1 MLRDYDPLNDEILNT
16 FGEIAQTG
24 AAPVFHP
31 PGGDIALDAVLDENY
46 GADSIGTVGIRV
58 NGKSLMT
65 PAALLDGTGIEARQ
79 KVTVRGKLYSIKG
92 IGNDIDGMA
101 VMPINEAAA

>member
-1 MLRDYDPLNDEILNT
+1 MLRDYDPLNDQILNT

-24 AAPVFHP
+24 AAPVFHTLA
-31 PGGDIALDAVLDENY
+31 GDVVLDAVLEENY
-46 GADSIGTVGIRV
+46 GADSIGTVGTRV

-65 PAALLDGTGIEARQ
+65 PAVLLDGKGIEVRQ
-79 KVTVRGKLYSIKG
+79 KVTVRGKLYSIKA

-101 VMPINEAAA
+101 IMPINEVAA